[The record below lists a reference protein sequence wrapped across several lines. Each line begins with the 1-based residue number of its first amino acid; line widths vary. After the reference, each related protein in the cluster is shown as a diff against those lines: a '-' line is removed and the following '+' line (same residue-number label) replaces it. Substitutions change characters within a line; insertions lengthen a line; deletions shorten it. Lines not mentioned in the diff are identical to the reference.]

1 MGKLIKLDRTKKR
14 RDKKYNPYKNNPL
27 DKQLTKAL
35 TELDGAIETDEKGAP
50 KLDEAGK
57 PIFKDSIEWDTNSAQ
72 IHAIWSCIKILL
84 DQKLVP
90 PNEID
95 AAFDLMATYARL
107 DRPASTKDYTVQ
119 LPVNYFVGTWHIL
132 NTCRKFSLFSK
143 DKGMS
148 KAIDGLTLWF
158 AEKIDQYHYVKNH
171 EEIVNDVD
179 PTKVH
184 LLGTPPNKQKNEG
197 YYSEGANKTV
207 SLDNPQDRIDS

>member
-35 TELDGAIETDEKGAP
+35 TELDGAIETDEEGTP

-84 DQKLVP
+84 EQSLVP

-95 AAFDLMATYARL
+95 AAFDLMAMYAKL
-107 DRPASTKDYTVQ
+107 DRPDNTKDYKVT
-119 LPVNYFVGTWHIL
+119 LPINYFVGTWHIL

-148 KAIDGLTLWF
+148 QAIDGLTLWF

-171 EEIVNDVD
+171 EEVVDKVN
-179 PTKVH
+179 PSNLH
-184 LLGTPPNKQKNEG
+184 LLDTPLNKQKNVG
-197 YYSEGANKTV
+197 YYSEGSDKPV
-207 SLDNPQDRIDS
+207 QLENPQDRTDP